1 MNYNMDGRFVMS
13 LYIENYHND
22 LKSKDPKEL
31 FMEKIKSALAKNGI
45 DCDWVECQNCNVE
58 VLKDHTEAVNKSLYD
73 SGYGVKVTEMPKRVD
88 SGLTC
93 IGGEMFGD
101 VEIYRGKLD
110 NNKEVVFL
118 VIGDDIYL
126 PCNPLNYFLIFDS
139 DCCEATKTK
148 NVNDIFKIYWMKNN
162 NVYILSKDGTFYC
175 IYNTKESCSPTLG
188 KRLDYIKTKI
198 DDDVY
203 IVSSSAN
210 ELNLGSAIENN
221 VVYDAYFND
230 AHDEVPNSITMT
242 KRIL

>member
-22 LKSKDPKEL
+22 LKSKGPKEL

-45 DCDWVECQNCNVE
+45 GCDWIECQNYNVE
-58 VLKDHTEAVNKSLYD
+58 VLKDHTEAVNKSLHN
-73 SGYGVKVTEMPKRVD
+73 SGYGLKVTEMPKRID
-88 SGLTC
+88 SGLTR
-93 IGGEMFGD
+93 IGGEKLGD

-118 VIGDDIYL
+118 VIGGDIYL

-148 NVNDIFKIYWMKNN
+148 NINDIFKIYWMKNN
-162 NVYILSKDGTFYC
+162 NVYIPSEDGTFYC
-175 IYNTKESCSPTLG
+175 IYNSKEGCSPTLG
-188 KRLDYIKTKI
+188 KRLAYIKTKI

-203 IVSSSAN
+203 LLSSSAT
-210 ELNLGSAIENN
+210 ELNLGSATENN
-221 VVYDAYFND
+221 VAYDAYFND
-230 AHDEVPNSITMT
+230 ADDEVPNSITMT

>member
-22 LKSKDPKEL
+22 LKSKDPKAL
-31 FMEKIKSALAKNGI
+31 FMEKIKSSLAKEGI
-45 DCDWVECQNCNVE
+45 DCDWIECQDCNVE
-58 VLKDHTEAVNKSLYD
+58 VLKDHTEAVNKSLHN
-73 SGYGVKVTEMPKRVD
+73 SGYGLKVTEMPKRID
-88 SGLTC
+88 SGLTR
-93 IGGEMFGD
+93 IGGEKLGD

-118 VIGDDIYL
+118 VIGGDIYL

-148 NVNDIFKIYWMKNN
+148 NINDIFKIYWMKNN
-162 NVYILSKDGTFYC
+162 NVYILSEDGTFYC
-175 IYNTKESCSPTLG
+175 IHNSKEGCSPTLG
-188 KRLDYIKTKI
+188 KRLAYIKTKI

-203 IVSSSAN
+203 LLSSSAT
-210 ELNLGSAIENN
+210 ELNLGSATENN
-221 VVYDAYFND
+221 VAYDAYFND